1 MITLMEI
8 LILLIIY
15 FLVFNEKDNHNKKIK
30 VLIFFILYIIIRFTL
45 TFILDNILD
54 LKMRR
59 YTYYV
64 LALLLNSLIFTELE
78 IKATKYYNKEY
89 SFLPSVYLICENLL
103 SQINHEIKEIPINNK
118 NYLFC
123 KGIFIKLDNIEKQ
136 LEFMSEFY
144 ITLTAELLLKKG
156 IQLNKE
162 PHVTLEKDFKNY
174 IISFEGY
181 PKLNLI
187 LDLSKADN
195 FISIFSITIID
206 KPY

>member
-15 FLVFNEKDNHNKKIK
+15 FLLFNEKDNHNKKIK

-45 TFILDNILD
+45 IFILDNILD
-54 LKMRR
+54 LNMRR
-59 YTYYV
+59 YTYYG

-89 SFLPSVYLICENLL
+89 SFLPSIYLICENLL
-103 SQINHEIKEIPINNK
+103 SQINHEVKEIPINNK

-123 KGIFIKLDNIEKQ
+123 KGIFIKLDNIEEQ

-144 ITLTAELLLKKG
+144 ITLAAELLLKKG